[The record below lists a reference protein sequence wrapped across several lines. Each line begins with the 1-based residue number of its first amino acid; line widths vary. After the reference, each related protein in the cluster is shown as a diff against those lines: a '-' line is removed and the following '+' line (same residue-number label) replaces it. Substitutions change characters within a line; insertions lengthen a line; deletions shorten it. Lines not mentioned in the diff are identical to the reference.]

1 MFLSDPAG
9 NHVVAHI
16 GEDEGKMVEEAVHEA
31 LEGLSCVFQPYWHEE
46 MYFEHSKRG
55 LDG

>member
-9 NHVVAHI
+9 YQVVAHI

-31 LEGLSCVFQPYWHEE
+31 LEGLSGVFQP
-46 MYFEHSKRG
+46 
-55 LDG
+55 D